1 VQPLSV
7 QQSGYRLCY
16 QDVGPADGPVV
27 VLVHGLVSD
36 NTTWAPAMAA
46 LAARGVRVIAPDLLG
61 HGASDKPAC
70 TPAAYS
76 LDGFATSLRELLVA
90 LSVPRAT
97 VVGHS
102 LGGAIAMHFAYH
114 YPAHAE
120 RLVLVASGGLG
131 KAVHPV
137 LRAAAVPGSSVV
149 LRLLVNDATLGLAR
163 GLRLHRVFRLPPVVV
178 ANLRRAF
185 GGLAIPAG
193 RDAFFV
199 ALRAVISPSGQRGSM
214 IEMRYLGE
222 HVPTLIVWSERDH
235 VIPVTHAR
243 ALHEHLPTS
252 RLELFPGSSHQPHC
266 RYPERFA
273 ATLADFLATTD
284 PAPDPVGKVP
294 STSGAVAQPVRAGDS

>member
-1 VQPLSV
+1 VPPLFV
-7 QQSGYRLCY
+7 QQSGHRLCY

-36 NTTWAPAMAA
+36 SSTWSPAIAA

-61 HGASDKPAC
+61 HGASDKPLC
-70 TPAAYS
+70 TPSIYS
-76 LDGFATSLRELLVA
+76 VDGFATSLRDLLVA

-120 RLVLVASGGLG
+120 RIVLVASGGLG
-131 KAVHPV
+131 KGVHPV
-137 LRAAAVPGSSVV
+137 LRAAAVPGSSAL
-149 LRLLVNDATLGLAR
+149 LRLLVNETTLGLAR
-163 GLRLHRVFRLPPVVV
+163 QLRLHRMLRLPPLLV
-178 ANLRRAF
+178 ANLHRAF
-185 GGLAIPAG
+185 GGLAVPAG
-193 RDAFFV
+193 RAAFF
-199 ALRAVISPSGQRGSM
+199 ATLRSVISPSGQRGSM

-252 RLELFPGSSHQPHC
+252 RLELFPGASHQPHR
-266 RYPERFA
+266 RYAERFA
-273 ATLADFLATTD
+273 ATLADFLASTA
-284 PAPDPVGKVP
+284 PAPDSLGKVP
-294 STSGAVAQPVRAGDS
+294 TASGGGSSAG